1 MNNLKNNILIG
12 LLALVLC
19 LVITITNG
27 INFFY
32 LIIPLVLIVLI
43 LFLSGLLKKRFGK
56 TYGIAGILFLVFIIP
71 VVWYLISANMP
82 MTYKM
87 MEHQKKSEDLSAF
100 QKYSGGV
107 DAKKEVADY
116 QLKQDSILKEQVSL
130 LLSEGKVDSAL
141 ALIKQNEVSSQK
153 IKDELF
159 SSVTS
164 SQINKENS
172 KDENNTVNNNAM
184 ALERHNCGNYPEGS
198 ERYLNSDDIKGKSKQ
213 SLRVMRNEIYMRH
226 GYIFSSPD
234 LIQYAY
240 KFDCY
245 KPQFS
250 DVSNFLSPVEKTNIQ
265 FLKKYEDGSSS
276 NMNGQ
281 PALIND
287 PDGYTNIRSGQGTTY
302 DIVGIVK
309 EGEEFYVQTSSNN
322 EWWKVTTKNGIAG
335 YMHKSRIRLQ

>member
-12 LLALVLC
+12 LLVLVLC

-27 INFFY
+27 INFFF

-43 LFLSGLLKKRFGK
+43 LFLSDLLKKRFGK
-56 TYGIAGILFLVFIIP
+56 SYGIAGILFLVCIIP
-71 VVWYLISANMP
+71 VIWYLISANMP

-87 MEHQKKSEDLSAF
+87 IEHQKKSEDLSAF

-116 QLKQDSILKEQVSL
+116 QLKQDSLLKEQVSL

-141 ALIKQNEVSSQK
+141 ALIKQNEASSQK

-164 SQINKENS
+164 SQIKKEHS
-172 KDENNTVNNNAM
+172 LDENNTVNNNAM
-184 ALERHNCGNYPEGS
+184 ALERFNCGNYPEGS
-198 ERYLNSDDIKGKSKQ
+198 QKYLNSDDIRGMSKH

-226 GYIFSSPD
+226 GYIFNSPD
-234 LIQYAY
+234 LMQYAH

-245 KPQFS
+245 EPLYS
-250 DVSNFLSPVEKTNIQ
+250 DVSNFLSPVEKANIQ
-265 FLKKYEDGSSS
+265 FIKQFE
-276 NMNGQ
+276 
-281 PALIND
+281 
-287 PDGYTNIRSGQGTTY
+287 
-302 DIVGIVK
+302 
-309 EGEEFYVQTSSNN
+309 
-322 EWWKVTTKNGIAG
+322 
-335 YMHKSRIRLQ
+335 

>member
-27 INFFY
+27 INFFF

-116 QLKQDSILKEQVSL
+116 QLKQDSLLKEQVSL

-141 ALIKQNEVSSQK
+141 MLIKQNEASSQK

-164 SQINKENS
+164 SQIKKENS
-172 KDENNTVNNNAM
+172 LDDDNTVKNNAM
-184 ALERHNCGNYPEGS
+184 ALDKFNCGYYPEGS
-198 ERYLNSDDIKGKSKQ
+198 VRYLNSDDIRGMSKQ

-226 GYIFSSPD
+226 GYIFTSPD
-234 LIQYAY
+234 LVQYAQ

-245 KPQFS
+245 EPLYS
-250 DVSNFLSPVEKTNIQ
+250 DVSSLLSTVEKANIQ
-265 FLKKYEDGSSS
+265 FLKQHEDGSSS

-287 PDGYTNIRSGQGTTY
+287 PDGYTNIRSGQGATY

-309 EGEEFYVQTSSNN
+309 EGEEFYVQTGNN
-322 EWWKVTTKNGIAG
+322 EWWKVTTKNGITG